1 MSPPDASEL
10 GTRTQQMSES
20 SPKAVFLSYAR
31 GDAEAARRIAEAL
44 RGFGVEVW
52 FDTNELRGGDAWDQ
66 KIRRQIRECALFI
79 PVISTGTQAR
89 HEGYFRL
96 EWKLAVERTHLMV
109 AGAAFLVPV
118 VIDDTPETPGM
129 VPDEFLRVQWTRLP
143 GGTPSPQFVAHVQ
156 SLLEDP
162 RPHPTAARPA
172 DRPPLQVPGKAAR
185 SGFPAWVSVL
195 LGIAV
200 LALGAVVLF
209 RPAARNEGP
218 ASAPAP
224 AAAPKAAE
232 PGAPSINDKSLAVL
246 PFANMSEEKDSAFF
260 TDGIQEDILTN
271 LALISELHVV
281 SRTSVMQ
288 YRNTTKSIKQIGQE
302 LGVAYVLEGS
312 VRREGNRVRVTG
324 QLINART
331 DDHVWAKAY
340 DRDLTDIFA
349 IQGELATEI
358 AGALKAA
365 ITPQQKTIIAGRGT
379 TSVEAY
385 SNYLKARELELWS
398 GRTRVTLPEVDR
410 LLQSAVQLDPKFWE
424 AWVEIARVDLSVYR
438 SVSMGA
444 DRNRLLAGQA
454 ALAQALRLA
463 PEDPKVLRVQ
473 ALEASALDDGAKARA
488 YLERALS
495 LYPGNAEILIA
506 LSSLAGSERNWAET
520 MSYVQRALALDPR
533 NPEVLWAA
541 YDALITLRQWD
552 QALGKARLLQEL
564 QPDSFGAAWA
574 GALVPFLAHGSAKEV
589 EDLIARLTPEQQRDP
604 QVVAAEQDWY
614 YHFKGD
620 ARAYL
625 DICDRQGPD
634 LNFDKNDSALQY
646 AEALIVAGQRVRA
659 LALVK
664 PLRDQLVA
672 ESAKD
677 PGSYTKL
684 SSLAY
689 AQAILGEHDASMATI
704 GRVLGMLKPGDSLRK
719 QFFLTTNMS
728 IVCGWIGEKDKAVDL
743 VLPYTGRP
751 VSRYFN
757 VMSLRNDIDLDP
769 MRGFPRW
776 EALLADP
783 KNNEPLSY

>member
-1 MSPPDASEL
+1 
-10 GTRTQQMSES
+10 
-20 SPKAVFLSYAR
+20 
-31 GDAEAARRIAEAL
+31 L

-52 FDTNELRGGDAWDQ
+52 FDANELRGGDAWDQ

-143 GGTPSPQFVAHVQ
+143 GGAPSPQFVAQVQ
-156 SLLEDP
+156 SLLQDP
-162 RPHPTAARPA
+162 RPPVAGAKPV
-172 DRPPLQVPGKAAR
+172 DRPSLQAPAKAGR
-185 SGFPAWVSVL
+185 LGFPAWAAAL
-195 LGIAV
+195 LGVAV

-209 RPAARNEGP
+209 RPAAKTENP
-218 ASAPAP
+218 APVPAP
-224 AAAPKAAE
+224 AAAPKAPE
-232 PGAPSINDKSLAVL
+232 PIAPAINEKSLAVL

-312 VRREGNRVRVTG
+312 VRREGNKVRVTG

-358 AGALKAA
+358 AGALKAV
-365 ITPQQKTIIAGRGT
+365 ITPQQKTIIASRGT

-385 SNYLKARELELWS
+385 SNYLKARELQLWS
-398 GRTRVTLPEVDR
+398 GRTRVTLPEINR

-424 AWVEIARVDLSVYR
+424 AWVEIARVDLSTYR
-438 SVSMGA
+438 SVAMGG
-444 DRNRLLAGQA
+444 DRDRLLAGQA

-473 ALEASALDDGAKARA
+473 ALEASALNDGAKART

-506 LSSLAGSERNWAET
+506 LGSLATNERNWAET
-520 MSYVQRALALDPR
+520 MSYVRRALVLDPR

-541 YDALITLRQWD
+541 YDALLTLRQWD
-552 QALGKARLLQEL
+552 QALSEARLLQEL
-564 QPDSFGAAWA
+564 QPDSFDAAWA
-574 GALVPFLAHGSAKEV
+574 AALVPFLAHGTTKEV

-604 QVVAAEQDWY
+604 KVVALQQDWY

-625 DICDRQGPD
+625 EICDRQGAD

-646 AEALIVAGQRVRA
+646 AEALIVMGQRERA
-659 LALVK
+659 LVLVR
-664 PLRDQLVA
+664 PLHDQLVA
-672 ESAKD
+672 ECAKEPD
-677 PGSYTKL
+677 NYTVL

-689 AQAILGEHDASMATI
+689 AQAILGQHDASMATI
-704 GRVLGMLKPGDSLRK
+704 RRVLDMLKPGDSLRK

-728 IVCGWIGEKDKAVDL
+728 IVYGWIGEKDKAIDL
-743 VLPYTGRP
+743 VLPYTGKP

-757 VMSLRNDIDLDP
+757 VMSLRNDIDLSP
-769 MRGFPRW
+769 MRGFQRW